1 MLSFSRVL
9 LAEFAIFI
17 ERWPLMVRKTI
28 CDIPSMQTWTEPSL
42 PDQLG
47 MVTGSLKSENR
58 IASYCTRRTNN
69 LDVILTLDG
78 QDGGHRMAPTP
89 VIREGWEDKDLPVI

>member
-1 MLSFSRVL
+1 M
-9 LAEFAIFI
+9 
-17 ERWPLMVRKTI
+17 

-58 IASYCTRRTNN
+58 ITSYCTRRTKN

-78 QDGGHRMAPTP
+78 QDGGNGMAPTP
-89 VIREGWEDKDLPVI
+89 VIREGWEDKDLPVV